1 MFKQLDS
8 TRILP
13 RLAARSKKEVLA
25 ELAAAVAGQFPGAD
39 AATITAVLLEREV
52 MGSTGVGDSI
62 ALPHGKIKGLPELIL
77 WFGRSMEGISFDSH
91 DGKPAHLFFLMLA
104 PEAASAAY
112 LKALSQLARTLKS
125 PQLRARLMNA
135 VDTDELA
142 AIFREL
148 S

>member
-104 PEAASAAY
+104 P
-112 LKALSQLARTLKS
+112 
-125 PQLRARLMNA
+125 
-135 VDTDELA
+135 
-142 AIFREL
+142 
-148 S
+148 